1 MHGDN
6 TPALARLGTGLLA
19 LSQPSQGA
27 DWLVWANARAE
38 HVLADESSEGV
49 LATEALAAYHDERH
63 RPYEIAGGVAVIT
76 VSGLLLKNYRWIGD
90 SWATGYAQIKMQ
102 VDIAL
107 QDEGVEGIVLHIDS
121 GGGYVDGLF
130 ELTSYLR
137 EAREVKPVY
146 AIVDSCACSAAYA
159 IASAANS
166 ISASAFSMVGSI
178 GVLMVHWDFSKMLD
192 EWGLKPTILFAGA
205 HKIDGNPFQPLPED
219 VQSRFQSEIAEMRAL
234 FADDVAL
241 GRGDRFDAEAA
252 MGTEARVYGTPSQIT
267 AAQEMGMIDGIMA
280 AGDAFAA
287 LVTHLTADGGTT

>member
-6 TPALARLGTGLLA
+6 APALARLGTGLLA

-38 HVLADESSEGV
+38 HVLTGDSNEGV
-49 LATEALAAYHDERH
+49 LATDALAAYHDDRH

-76 VSGLLLKNYRWIGD
+76 VSGLLLKDYRWIGD
-90 SWATGYAQIKMQ
+90 SWATGYAQIRMQ
-102 VDIAL
+102 VEIAL
-107 QDEGVEGIVLHIDS
+107 QDDGVEGIVLLVDS

-130 ELTSYLR
+130 ELTAHLR
-137 EAREVKPVY
+137 DAREVKPIY

-159 IASAANS
+159 IAATANS
-166 ISASAFSMVGSI
+166 ISASGYSTVGSI

-192 EWGLKPTILFAGA
+192 EWGLKPTILFSGK
-205 HKIDGNPFQPLPED
+205 HKVDGNPFQPLPD
-219 VQSRFQSEIAEMRAL
+219 IVQERFQSEIAEMRSL

-241 GRGDRFDAEAA
+241 GRGDRFDADAA

-280 AGDAFAA
+280 ADDAFSA